1 MDSDIKRELEKIH
14 REIKALREVQTRATW
29 VSPSW
34 ITDLTGWNKEK
45 LRMARQQ
52 GIVKYKESDGG
63 GYLYQLE
70 SIPQQFILNKQAS

>member
-1 MDSDIKRELEKIH
+1 MDPEIKREFDRLH
-14 REIKALREVQTRATW
+14 REIKSLKETQVKSTW

-34 ITDLTGWNKEK
+34 VTDLTGWNKEK

-52 GIVKYKESDGG
+52 GIVKYKESEGG

-70 SIPQQFILNKQAS
+70 SIPEHFIKKVS